1 MTTTAPARH
10 AAPRPSPVG
19 SRVVGTDQPRRLS
32 RTTLDDRLT
41 LAGSAFGSASLVWV
55 LYDQVLPFA
64 GVLGFLI
71 CWYVAFLAF
80 YVALTAMA
88 HPGPMVLDRLAQA
101 VITGGAAIV
110 GLALVF
116 TIVYTFFRG
125 WRPLVHLNF
134 YTKDM
139 GGVQPSDSLKH
150 GGVLHAIAGT
160 FIELGIA
167 VAVSLPLGVV
177 AAIYMSEVGGKF
189 AKVVRTVVEAMT
201 ALPDLIAGLFVYTTL
216 ILALGL
222 QRSGLAA
229 AVALSITMLP
239 IIARSAELALR
250 VVPGGLREAGVALG
264 ATQWR
269 TVWQVVLPTAAPG
282 LATALILA
290 VARAAGETAPLLIA
304 NGDSQYLNLNPTSN
318 PMNSLPL
325 FVYKAFKSGDP
336 AYIQRGFGAASLLLV
351 LVLSAFI
358 ILRLIARNPSGR
370 SR

>member
-10 AAPRPSPVG
+10 AAPRPSPTG
-19 SRVVGTDQPRRLS
+19 TRVAGLDQPRRLN
-32 RTTLDDRLT
+32 RTTLDDRLS
-41 LAGSAFGSASLVWV
+41 LAGAAFGSASLVWV

-64 GVLGFLI
+64 GVLGFLV
-71 CWYVAFLAF
+71 CWYIAFLAF
-80 YVALTAMA
+80 YAALTAMA
-88 HPGPMVLDRLAQA
+88 HPRPLVVDRLAKA

-110 GLALVF
+110 GLALIF
-116 TIVYTFFRG
+116 TILYTFIRG

-139 GGVQPSDSLKH
+139 GGVQPGDSLKR

-160 FIELGIA
+160 GIELGIA

-177 AAIYMSEVGGKF
+177 AAIYMSEVGAGF

-229 AVALSITMLP
+229 AIALSITMLP

-304 NGDSQYLNLNPTSN
+304 NGDSQYLNVNPTSN

-358 ILRLIARNPSGR
+358 ILRLIARGPSGR

>member
-10 AAPRPSPVG
+10 AAPRSGPVG
-19 SRVVGTDQPRRLS
+19 ARVVGADQPRRVG

-64 GVLGFLI
+64 GVIGFLI
-71 CWYVAFLAF
+71 CWYVVFLAF
-80 YVALTAMA
+80 YIALTAMA
-88 HPGPMVLDRLAQA
+88 HPMPLVLDRLAQA

-116 TIVYTFFRG
+116 TILYTFVRG

-139 GGVQPSDSLKH
+139 GGVQPSDSLKK

-160 FIELGIA
+160 GIELGIA
-167 VAVSLPLGVV
+167 IAVSLPLGVV
-177 AAIYMSEVGGKF
+177 TGVYMSEVGGKF

-216 ILALGL
+216 ILALGM

-229 AVALSITMLP
+229 AIALSITMLP
-239 IIARSAELALR
+239 IIARSSELALR

-304 NGDSQYLNLNPTSN
+304 NGDSQYLNLNPTTN

-325 FVYKAFKSGDP
+325 FVYKAFKSDDP
-336 AYIQRGFGAASLLLV
+336 GYIQRGFGAASLLLV
-351 LVLSAFI
+351 LVLSAFV
-358 ILRLIARNPSGR
+358 ILRLIARKSSGR